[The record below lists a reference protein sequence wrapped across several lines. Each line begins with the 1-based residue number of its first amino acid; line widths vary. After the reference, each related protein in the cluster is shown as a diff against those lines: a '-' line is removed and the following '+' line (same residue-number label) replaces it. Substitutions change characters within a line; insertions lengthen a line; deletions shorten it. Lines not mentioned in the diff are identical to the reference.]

1 MKRWAIGW
9 EKIFA
14 NHLSDKGFVS
24 RICKEFFN
32 SIRHMTQLTKG
43 KFSVDILL
51 QIYKWLT
58 RIWKDAQKPL
68 AIREIQI
75 VSFLKA

>member
-1 MKRWAIGW
+1 
-9 EKIFA
+9 
-14 NHLSDKGFVS
+14 
-24 RICKEFFN
+24 
-32 SIRHMTQLTKG
+32 MTQLTKG